1 MKKNKISCSY
11 VGAFL
16 LVAVCCGGCTTGQNR
31 NYYTSTSYPTPYSQS
46 ANYSSRTSRGL
57 YTTAYQEAARPAN
70 EIACPRAT
78 GDGAA
83 VSDEFKRRREALQ
96 RKQREN
102 AVLERERMIDEFLS
116 KNPMLGVSEVRDDY
130 RNHIALGRSRLG
142 MLAKSIRAAGSNPQ
156 MDSRYQ
162 AVAAEI
168 ARNVTELKCLDDKIM
183 NAHVNRL
190 TGDAARVAILTPEQR
205 ARADAARTNL
215 DSYNR

>member
-1 MKKNKISCSY
+1 MVMNNLRLSY

-16 LVAVCCGGCTTGQNR
+16 LVAVCGGGCTSGR
-31 NYYTSTSYPTPYSQS
+31 NYNYYATTAYPTSYSQPAGYYPRTTYSPS
-46 ANYSSRTSRGL
+46 V
-57 YTTAYQEAARPAN
+57 TAYQETARPAN
-70 EIACPRAT
+70 EMACPRAT

-102 AVLERERMIDEFLS
+102 AALERERMIDEFLS

-142 MLAKSIRAAGSNPQ
+142 VLAKSIRAAGNDPQ
-156 MDSRYQ
+156 TDSRYQ
-162 AVAAEI
+162 SVAAEI
-168 ARNVTELKCLDDKIM
+168 ARNVAELKSLDDKIM

-190 TGDAARVAILTPEQR
+190 TGDAARVAILSPEQR
-205 ARADAARTNL
+205 ARADAARMNL